1 MIQEKVEQE
10 NLNSSKIM
18 PNVQFHGNNH
28 NSQSNCSIRLDI
40 YLEFPRILFF
50 IGVQL

>member
-18 PNVQFHGNNH
+18 PTVQFHGNNH
-28 NSQSNCSIRLDI
+28 NSQSNCWIRLDI
-40 YLEFPRILFF
+40 DLEFPRILFYV
-50 IGVQL
+50 GVQL